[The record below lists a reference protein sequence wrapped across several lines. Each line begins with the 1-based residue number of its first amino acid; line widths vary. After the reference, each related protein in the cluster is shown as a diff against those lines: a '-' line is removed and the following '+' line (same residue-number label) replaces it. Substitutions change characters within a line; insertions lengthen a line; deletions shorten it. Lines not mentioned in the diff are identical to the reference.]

1 MRAAAFQR
9 RSLTGNQDIVTGDS
23 VSSADVGS
31 RAEDPQAWALLERV
45 LNGAPIGIVVLDD
58 DLRVL
63 RVNSKA
69 EEMFGVGELEQ
80 ADHRMEDILP
90 AMFAELKPI
99 FVDILGGGTPH
110 IAIETSAPTP
120 SLSHDGRLYFAY
132 YYPLTSPAGAV
143 IGVACM
149 FIDITAQRAAEGA
162 LLNSEAER
170 RTILGKMLRVE
181 ESERSRLAL
190 ELHDDT
196 IQVLCALLVLFDGMI
211 PLAKRAH
218 QDEIAA
224 RLDNARKVLAE
235 ATERA
240 RQVMFE
246 MHPNVLQTRGLRAAI
261 MAIAEQT
268 GLEMN
273 AEWTVEAPDTRYAWA
288 LEELTYRVVRE
299 ALTNV
304 RKHSAARSFGVTLV
318 ETPGTI
324 SGVVHDDGRGLPDGA
339 RRDPKH
345 LGVEG
350 MKERAR
356 LIGGDVT
363 VTSTQ
368 GHGVRVDFSFPI
380 DQRDEG
386 WHTPDPR

>member
-1 MRAAAFQR
+1 M
-9 RSLTGNQDIVTGDS
+9 GNQDILMGDS

-58 DLRVL
+58 ELRVL

-69 EEMFGVGELEQ
+69 EAMFGVGELKQ
-80 ADHRMEDILP
+80 AGHRMEDILP

-99 FVDILGGGTPH
+99 FIDIIGGGTPH

-149 FIDITAQRAAEGA
+149 FIDITEQRAAEGA
-162 LLNSEAER
+162 LLNSETER

-211 PLAKRAH
+211 PLAKRVH

-240 RQVMFE
+240 RKVMFE

-273 AEWTVEAPDTRYAWA
+273 AEWTVEAPDTRYAWT

-304 RKHSAARSFGVTLV
+304 RKHSHARSFGVTLV

-324 SGVVHDDGRGLPDGA
+324 SGVVHDDGRGLPTA
-339 RRDPKH
+339 PT
-345 LGVEG
+345 
-350 MKERAR
+350 A
-356 LIGGDVT
+356 
-363 VTSTQ
+363 
-368 GHGVRVDFSFPI
+368 
-380 DQRDEG
+380 
-386 WHTPDPR
+386 TPNIWGSKA

>member
-1 MRAAAFQR
+1 
-9 RSLTGNQDIVTGDS
+9 
-23 VSSADVGS
+23 
-31 RAEDPQAWALLERV
+31 
-45 LNGAPIGIVVLDD
+45 
-58 DLRVL
+58 
-63 RVNSKA
+63 
-69 EEMFGVGELEQ
+69 
-80 ADHRMEDILP
+80 
-90 AMFAELKPI
+90 
-99 FVDILGGGTPH
+99 
-110 IAIETSAPTP
+110 
-120 SLSHDGRLYFAY
+120 
-132 YYPLTSPAGAV
+132 
-143 IGVACM
+143 
-149 FIDITAQRAAEGA
+149 
-162 LLNSEAER
+162 
-170 RTILGKMLRVE
+170 
-181 ESERSRLAL
+181 
-190 ELHDDT
+190 
-196 IQVLCALLVLFDGMI
+196 VLFDGMI

-224 RLDNARKVLAE
+224 RLDTARKVLAE

-240 RQVMFE
+240 RQVMFQ

-273 AEWTVEAPDTRYAWA
+273 AEWTVEVPDTRYAWA

>member
-1 MRAAAFQR
+1 
-9 RSLTGNQDIVTGDS
+9 
-23 VSSADVGS
+23 
-31 RAEDPQAWALLERV
+31 
-45 LNGAPIGIVVLDD
+45 
-58 DLRVL
+58 L

-110 IAIETSAPTP
+110 IAIETAAPTP

-132 YYPLTSPAGAV
+132 YYPLTSPADVV

-211 PLAKRAH
+211 PLAKQAH

-246 MHPNVLQTRGLRAAI
+246 MYPNVLQTRGLRAAI
-261 MAIAEQT
+261 MAIAEQI

-386 WHTPDPR
+386 

>member
-1 MRAAAFQR
+1 M
-9 RSLTGNQDIVTGDS
+9 GNQDVLTGES

-31 RAEDPQAWALLERV
+31 RSEAPQEWALLERV
-45 LNGAPIGIVVLDD
+45 LDGAPIGIVVLDGE
-58 DLRVL
+58 LRVL

-69 EEMFGVGELEQ
+69 EEMFAVGELEQ
-80 ADHRMEDILP
+80 AGHRMEDILP

-99 FVDILGGGTPH
+99 LADIIGGGSPH
-110 IAIETSAPTP
+110 IAIETSAPTTNT
-120 SLSHDGRLYFAY
+120 SHGGRLYLAY
-132 YYPLTSPAGAV
+132 YYPLASAEDAV
-143 IGVACM
+143 IGVACI
-149 FIDITAQRAAEGA
+149 FIDITEQRVAEGA

-181 ESERSRLAL
+181 ERERSRLAL

-196 IQVLCALLVLFDGMI
+196 IQVLCALLVLFDGML
-211 PLAKRAH
+211 PLARRAH
-218 QDEIAA
+218 QDEIAE
-224 RLDNARKVLAE
+224 RLENARKVLAG

-240 RQVMFE
+240 RRVMFE
-246 MHPNVLQTRGLRAAI
+246 MHPNVLQARGLRPAI
-261 MAIAEQT
+261 MAIAEQI
-268 GLEMN
+268 GGEMN
-273 AEWTVEAPDTRYAWA
+273 AEWTVEVPDTRYSWT

-304 RKHSAARSFGVTLV
+304 RKHSHARTFSVTLA

-324 SGVVHDDGRGLPDGA
+324 SGVVQDDGRGLPGGDGA
-339 RRDPKH
+339 GRNPRH

-356 LIGGDVT
+356 LGGGDVT
-363 VTSTQ
+363 ITSTQ
-368 GHGVRVDFSFPI
+368 EHGVRVDFSFPI

-386 WHTPDPR
+386 WHTPHPR